1 MLIDEDNG
9 DVLSLLCEGLEGA
22 LNLRSLGLSVDNQ
35 EIALCVRGVGNML

>member
-22 LNLRSLGLSVDNQ
+22 LDLRSLGLSIDDQKV
-35 EIALCVRGVGNML
+35 ALCIRGVGDML